1 MKLQPVKIYKPN
13 EKGILQLVR
22 VISSE
27 EVARMA
33 DDKFNKKKFNKKKKT
48 NNELFTPN
56 ENLSKQN

>member
-1 MKLQPVKIYKPN
+1 MMLQQVKVYRPN

-27 EVARMA
+27 EVIRLA
-33 DDKFNKKKFNKKKKT
+33 DEKFNTKKFNKKKKT

>member
-1 MKLQPVKIYKPN
+1 MMLQQVKVYRPN

-27 EVARMA
+27 EVIRLA
-33 DDKFNKKKFNKKKKT
+33 DEKLNKKKFNKKKKT